1 MAAVAQTSFIFGGG
15 DHPWNAALFKA
26 SDDRVR
32 PGGVSVSVLDVGPSP
47 SDASRTAATF
57 HGHLNST
64 ALGGSGFASQRTV
77 DPFNADLTGASGL
90 VVEIIVPKSSASN
103 GGGACTPSSSSSSCC
118 SADGKKG
125 KTFALTLKNDVLPAL
140 PDGRDQS
147 TVSWEYA
154 FCVLPEQGDQVKTR
168 RVEMPLSGF
177 KATNRGREVK
187 DAKLD
192 LANIKRIS
200 FMMRSFFGNQ
210 DGDFKL
216 TMNYL
221 AAMGP
226 AKVVDGASKGGKQAA
241 TKERRGVLGWLYS

>member
-1 MAAVAQTSFIFGGG
+1 MPPHAPYFAPERTETDRCKRRHS
-15 DHPWNAALFKA
+15 PWSASLFKA

-32 PGGVSVSVLDVGPSP
+32 PGGVSVSYLDVGPSP

-77 DPFNADLTGASGL
+77 DPFHADLTGTSGL
-90 VVEIIVPKSSASN
+90 VVEIIVPTSASSH
-103 GGGACTPSSSSSSCC
+103 GSSGGACNPSSSSCC
-118 SADGKKG
+118 STDGKKG
-125 KTFALTLKNDVLPAL
+125 KTFSLTLKNDILPAL

-147 TVSWEYA
+147 TVSWEYD
-154 FCVLPEQGDQVKTR
+154 FCVQPEEGDHIKTR

-200 FMMRSFFGNQ
+200 FMMRRCVFCSKFPTSGVRWQ
-210 DGDFKL
+210 LRGDFF
-216 TMNYL
+216 
-221 AAMGP
+221 
-226 AKVVDGASKGGKQAA
+226 ASLSYCPTCFALRKF
-241 TKERRGVLGWLYS
+241 